1 MKDRSIFHFK
11 YLHFS
16 FSLND
21 SNSGPS
27 TECAKAKYIA
37 ENKAWSKLWTA
48 TMFGLDL
55 EATKGV
61 QYNKLR
67 DRFKK
72 YITDSNVSIQLSHK
86 TQWHINEQIYKKINY
101 LWV

>member
-1 MKDRSIFHFK
+1 
-11 YLHFS
+11 
-16 FSLND
+16 
-21 SNSGPS
+21 
-27 TECAKAKYIA
+27 
-37 ENKAWSKLWTA
+37 
-48 TMFGLDL
+48 MFGLDL

-86 TQWHINEQIYKKINY
+86 TQ
-101 LWV
+101 